1 MNNKTAKDWIDRA
14 YSNLLRGKK
23 TSYNLFK
30 DIFLEDLCFDLQQC
44 AEKSLKALLIHH
56 NVDFPK
62 THDITLLL
70 KLIKNYINIEIPNEV
85 YQSSFLT
92 MYAVIIRYPNW
103 NKLSQR
109 DYLEAVKTAE
119 IVYNWAKDIIES

>member
-62 THDITLLL
+62 THDLTLLL
-70 KLIKNYINIEIPNEV
+70 KLIKNSINIEIPNEV

-92 MYAVIIRYPNW
+92 IYAVITRYPNW